1 MIDMKIDKY
10 EKIGKGKYRL
20 YLSNGEVIEIYDDV
34 IISNELL
41 LKKEI
46 DVNIYNKILKDS
58 ELQEKYNACVKYIAV
73 RVRCTKEIYDYLK
86 RKNVNDE
93 DIDLIIDK
101 LVNNKLLDDEKFCE
115 CFIKDKLRFTSWGPY
130 RIKRELSNYNI
141 SNDIFIKYEYLL
153 DDDIVYDKLDKLILK
168 HIKSNH
174 KLDNNKLRN
183 KLYKSFLGLGYKS
196 DMIVS
201 ILNKEL

>member
-1 MIDMKIDKY
+1 MKIDKY

-46 DVNIYNKILKDS
+46 DVNIYNKILKEN
-58 ELQEKYNACVKYIAV
+58 ELQEKYNACVKYITV
-73 RVRCTKEIYDYLK
+73 RIRCTKEIYDYLK
-86 RKNVNDE
+86 RKNVNEE

-101 LVNNKLLDDEKFCE
+101 LIKNKLLDNEKFCE
-115 CFIKDKLRFTSWGPY
+115 CYIKDKLRFTSWGPY
-130 RIKRELSNYNI
+130 RIKRELCNYNI
-141 SNDIFIKYEYLL
+141 SSDISIKYDYLL
-153 DDDIVYDKLDKLILK
+153 DDDIIYDKLDKLILK
-168 HIKSNH
+168 SIKNNH

>member
-1 MIDMKIDKY
+1 MKIDKY

-34 IISNELL
+34 IIINELL

-101 LVNNKLLDDEKFCE
+101 LVNN
-115 CFIKDKLRFTSWGPY
+115 R
-130 RIKRELSNYNI
+130 
-141 SNDIFIKYEYLL
+141 
-153 DDDIVYDKLDKLILK
+153 
-168 HIKSNH
+168 
-174 KLDNNKLRN
+174 
-183 KLYKSFLGLGYKS
+183 
-196 DMIVS
+196 
-201 ILNKEL
+201 